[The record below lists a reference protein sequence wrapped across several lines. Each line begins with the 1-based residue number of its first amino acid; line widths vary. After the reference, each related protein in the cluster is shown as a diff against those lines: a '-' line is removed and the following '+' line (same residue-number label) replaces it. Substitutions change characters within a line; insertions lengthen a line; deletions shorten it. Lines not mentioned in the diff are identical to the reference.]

1 MLLQGNNQQRSVL
14 YEIRQEAVSFLQTVH
29 PKVFHFTQLHFF
41 FFHFIKE
48 QMSYFLCVYIYTV
61 GPSPVSLKVNKTKIT
76 SCIS

>member
-48 QMSYFLCVYIYTV
+48 QNVILFMCLHIHSW
-61 GPSPVSLKVNKTKIT
+61 SIT
-76 SCIS
+76 SLSQS